1 MSKTIHADKLFKNAL
16 LIDGTG
22 APGYVGDLAITDDRI
37 VALGDGFNVDA
48 GTVID
53 ATGKAVSP
61 GFIDTHTHDDCAL
74 LRSPEMAMKAS
85 QGVTTVV
92 AGNCGASLAPL
103 VADKV
108 PPPLDLVGRG
118 EVDRWYRFARF
129 GDYLTELDES
139 PPAVNAV
146 CLVGHMTLRVSTMER
161 TDRVASPDEIKRMR
175 TILDESLEAGAAGF
189 STGLGYQPSAHS
201 STEEIIQIA
210 AGLKRHGG
218 IYATHMRDEGD
229 TIIEAMD
236 ESFEIGRACDVPVV
250 VSHFKCYGEANFGRS
265 VETRAH
271 IEHAASKQPVGFD
284 VYPYSAASTILDKH
298 EVAMVAKV
306 VITGSLPHPEMTGR
320 DLSDVAA
327 EWGIGVDAAI
337 DRLNPAGGT
346 YYGMEEEDVQRILAH
361 PGAMIGSDGIPDDP
375 LPHPRLWGTFPRVL
389 GHYVRDVGLFPLE
402 EAVRKMT
409 SLPAARFSLE
419 GRGKLAVGGFADLV
433 LFDPATIGD
442 TATYAAP
449 IAAPAGIE
457 QVLVNG
463 RVVWSQDGSSGDRS
477 GRVLRGS

>member
-1 MSKTIHADKLFKNAL
+1 
-16 LIDGTG
+16 
-22 APGYVGDLAITDDRI
+22 
-37 VALGDGFNVDA
+37 
-48 GTVID
+48 
-53 ATGKAVSP
+53 
-61 GFIDTHTHDDCAL
+61 
-74 LRSPEMAMKAS
+74 
-85 QGVTTVV
+85 
-92 AGNCGASLAPL
+92 
-103 VADKV
+103 
-108 PPPLDLVGRG
+108 
-118 EVDRWYRFARF
+118 
-129 GDYLTELDES
+129 
-139 PPAVNAV
+139 
-146 CLVGHMTLRVSTMER
+146 
-161 TDRVASPDEIKRMR
+161 
-175 TILDESLEAGAAGF
+175 
-189 STGLGYQPSAHS
+189 
-201 STEEIIQIA
+201 
-210 AGLKRHGG
+210 
-218 IYATHMRDEGD
+218 MRDEGD

-477 GRVLRGS
+477 GECCVGLEQRLGLTPGAGGPRVRARDEKRINPRRQ